1 MPTALGVFAKY
12 WEPGRAKTRLALTI
26 GAENAAEIA
35 RLCFSCTLLRFSK
48 LADRTAVYFTPPDRH
63 TEFLQVSPENWSL
76 APQGQGDLG
85 QRMQNFFEQQF
96 AKGADRVV
104 LIGSDSPDL
113 PQEYLAEAFEALKTR
128 PVVLGPSE
136 DGGYYLVGAALQAPP
151 IFENIAWSTPAVW
164 PATTGKLKEAG
175 LAFHSLPTW
184 SDVDDAPSLQALL
197 HRLRRQNTNP
207 KENAVDPLLGEL
219 LKGIETV
226 LQSPPRL

>member
-12 WEPGRAKTRLALTI
+12 WEPGRAKTRLAQTI
-26 GAENAAEIA
+26 GAEKAAEIA
-35 RLCFSCTLLRFSK
+35 RLCFSCTLLRFSQV
-48 LADRTAVYFTPPDRH
+48 ADRSAVYFTPPDRQ
-63 TEFLQVSPENWSL
+63 TEVSQACPKNWSL
-76 APQGQGDLG
+76 TPQGSGDLG

-96 AKGADRVV
+96 AQGAERVV

-113 PQEYLAEAFEALKTR
+113 PKEYISEAFEALKTA

-136 DGGYYLVGAALQAPP
+136 DGGYYLVGAALHAPP
-151 IFENIAWSTPAVW
+151 IFEKIAWSTPAVW

-175 LAFHSLPTW
+175 LAFHSLPSW

-197 HRLRRQNTNP
+197 DRLRLQSANP
-207 KENAVDPLLGEL
+207 NENAVDVLLCEL
-219 LKGIETV
+219 LKEVETV